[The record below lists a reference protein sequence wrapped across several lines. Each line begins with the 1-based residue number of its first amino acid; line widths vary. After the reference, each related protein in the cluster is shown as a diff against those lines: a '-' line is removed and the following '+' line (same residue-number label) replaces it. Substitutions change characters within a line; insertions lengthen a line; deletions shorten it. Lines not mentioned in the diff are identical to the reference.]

1 MHQRACFILAFPL
14 LLLITAA
21 CGGKSAARAGASV
34 EVDGIVVD
42 DRDEQMELDGVWQ
55 EVEVDGAYGDG
66 CVWAPPN
73 PTVPNDFGYTAYASS
88 LSAYAYVRPDLPQP
102 GTYEVFARWCA
113 PPPGELTGRSIST
126 VSEIQVHPKRGRVA
140 YTPVQANMARVTEQ
154 WRSLGRFYME
164 RDGFLIVNN
173 LEGPNNGA
181 VVVDA
186 FQFVFRTSERLEPPA
201 SGPPVP
207 PPQPSPTP

>member
-1 MHQRACFILAFPL
+1 MHRRTCFLLALSL
-14 LLLITAA
+14 LLLINAG
-21 CGGKSAARAGASV
+21 CGGDAIAPAGASV
-34 EVDGIVVD
+34 EAEGIVVD
-42 DRDEQMELDGVWQ
+42 DRDVQMELDGVWQ

-73 PTVPNDFGYTAYASS
+73 PTVPNDFGYTAYESS
-88 LSAYAYVRPDLPQP
+88 LSAYAYVRPNLPRP

-113 PPPGELTGRSIST
+113 PPPGTLGGESVST
-126 VSEIQVHPKRGRVA
+126 VSEIQVHPTRGRVA

-154 WRSLGRFYME
+154 WSSLGRFYLE

-186 FQFVFRTSERLEPPA
+186 FQFVFRTSERVKPPA
-201 SGPPVP
+201 VGPPVS